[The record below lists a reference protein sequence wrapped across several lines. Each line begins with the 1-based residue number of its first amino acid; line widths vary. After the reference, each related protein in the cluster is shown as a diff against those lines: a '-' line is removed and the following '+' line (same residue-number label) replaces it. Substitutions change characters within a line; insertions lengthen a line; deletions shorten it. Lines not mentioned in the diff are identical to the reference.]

1 MKINKNFNVSA
12 ILSKYI
18 LSSHEFTGLSSS
30 DLNLKRRKG
39 ILFGQAK
46 ENGDNVSIIQEQIL
60 IKREE
65 TFKRSKTQIFQHN
78 NINKDENKWMK
89 TSKNMMRIQEITYKA
104 INYEFLKNDKRVKF
118 RRISTMNNEI
128 KEINK
133 EKLSKKNVIPNKPLA
148 KASTISPL
156 LLKKKKSLKIAYKNR
171 ESHSNYSILELK
183 NFFTRNKQKINEDK
197 EIEDLSK
204 EERIFTPLNE
214 NAFRIFSSSDISN
227 FTFEEYYYILLNCI
241 NKGLNKNFINVFQNM
256 QKKYDINQQIYE
268 GNTLLIFSAKEGNL
282 QITKY
287 LCAQGADVNIQNDS
301 GNTALHY
308 AIANQYFSI
317 VDVLKN
323 NGAKEDILNDK
334 GCTPWD
340 CKEHEL

>member
-1 MKINKNFNVSA
+1 MRGEQDLIEA
-12 ILSKYI
+12 IKQ
-18 LSSHEFTGLSSS
+18 
-30 DLNLKRRKG
+30 NLVDSG
-39 ILFGQAK
+39 C
-46 ENGDNVSIIQEQIL
+46 
-60 IKREE
+60 
-65 TFKRSKTQIFQHN
+65 
-78 NINKDENKWMK
+78 
-89 TSKNMMRIQEITYKA
+89 
-104 INYEFLKNDKRVKF
+104 
-118 RRISTMNNEI
+118 
-128 KEINK
+128 
-133 EKLSKKNVIPNKPLA
+133 SKKQIEDFL
-148 KASTISPL
+148 
-156 LLKKKKSLKIAYKNR
+156 Y
-171 ESHSNYSILELK
+171 YM
-183 NFFTRNKQKINEDK
+183 KINEDK